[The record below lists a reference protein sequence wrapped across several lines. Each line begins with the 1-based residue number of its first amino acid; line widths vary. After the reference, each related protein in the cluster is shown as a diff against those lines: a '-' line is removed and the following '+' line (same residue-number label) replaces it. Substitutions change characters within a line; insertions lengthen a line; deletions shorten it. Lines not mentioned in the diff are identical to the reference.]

1 MEKQDANQELELL
14 EVAMAAVK
22 FLGLEGRCKEPF
34 IRRLDIVNLVQVN
47 LATQYC
53 PELNCSTYD
62 LSVHLFLNPE
72 GKIDS
77 ICVNEFQASYDDY
90 ISQFDGLFE
99 GDFEGDI
106 DEVCKNTYFKKIGNS
121 QLEVTSD
128 IRERCVH
135 TNQGVDKRTES
146 KTIEVYEFDGDW
158 KNLSSDMKKVGKVNQ
173 KTKN

>member
-1 MEKQDANQELELL
+1 MEKQDTNKELELL

-22 FLGLEGRCKEPF
+22 FLGLEEGCKEPF
-34 IRRLDIVNLVQVN
+34 IRRLDWAHLVQVN
-47 LATQYC
+47 LATQYYFSD
-53 PELNCSTYD
+53 LDYSSYV

-77 ICVNEFQASYDDY
+77 ICVNEFQVSYDDY
-90 ISQFDGLFE
+90 ISQFDGL
-99 GDFEGDI
+99 FEGDI

-146 KTIEVYEFDGDW
+146 TKIEVYEFDGDW
-158 KNLSSDMKKVGKVNQ
+158 KNLSSDMKKVGQVSK
-173 KTKN
+173 KIKK

>member
-1 MEKQDANQELELL
+1 METQDTNKELELL

-34 IRRLDIVNLVQVN
+34 IRRLDWAHLVQVN
-47 LATQYC
+47 LATQYYC
-53 PELNCSTYD
+53 SELNYPSYD

-77 ICVNEFQASYDDY
+77 ICVNEFRASYDDY
-90 ISQFDGLFE
+90 VNDLFE
-99 GDFEGDI
+99 WHFA
-106 DEVCKNTYFKKIGNS
+106 EVSKNTYFKKIGAG
-121 QLEVTSD
+121 QLEVTSN

-146 KTIEVYEFDGDW
+146 TTTEVYEFDGDW
-158 KNLSSDMKKVGKVNQ
+158 KNLSSDMKKVGQVSK
-173 KTKN
+173 KIKK

>member
-1 MEKQDANQELELL
+1 MEKQETNKGLELL

-22 FLGLEGRCKEPF
+22 FLGLEEGYKEPF
-34 IRRLDIVNLVQVN
+34 IRRLDWANLVQVN
-47 LATQYC
+47 LATQHC
-53 PELNCSTYD
+53 SELNYPSYDYD

-90 ISQFDGLFE
+90 VSQFNGFFE
-99 GDFEGDI
+99 GDFD
-106 DEVCKNTYFKKIGNS
+106 DVSKNTYFKKIGNS

-128 IRERCVH
+128 IRERCIH

-146 KTIEVYEFDGDW
+146 TKTEVYEFDGDW
-158 KNLSSDMKKVGKVNQ
+158 KNLSSDMKKVGQVSQ
-173 KTKN
+173 KTKK

>member
-1 MEKQDANQELELL
+1 MEKQETNKELELL
-14 EVAMAAVK
+14 EVAMSAVK

-34 IRRLDIVNLVQVN
+34 IRRLDWAHLVQVN
-47 LATQYC
+47 LATQHC
-53 PELNCSTYD
+53 SELNYPSYDYD

-90 ISQFDGLFE
+90 VNDLFE
-99 GDFEGDI
+99 WHF
-106 DEVCKNTYFKKIGNS
+106 DEVSKNTYFKKIGAG
-121 QLEVTSD
+121 QLEVTSN

-146 KTIEVYEFDGDW
+146 TKIEVYEFDGDW
-158 KNLSSDMKKVGKVNQ
+158 KNLSSDMKKVGQVSK
-173 KTKN
+173 KIKK

>member
-1 MEKQDANQELELL
+1 MEKQETNKGLELL

-22 FLGLEGRCKEPF
+22 FLGLEEGYKEPF
-34 IRRLDIVNLVQVN
+34 IRRLDWAHLVQVN
-47 LATQYC
+47 LATQHSS
-53 PELNCSTYD
+53 ELNYPSYDYD

-90 ISQFDGLFE
+90 VNDLFE
-99 GDFEGDI
+99 WHF
-106 DEVCKNTYFKKIGNS
+106 DEVSKNTYFKKIGAG
-121 QLEVTSD
+121 QLEVTSN

-146 KTIEVYEFDGDW
+146 KATEVYEFDGDW
-158 KNLSSDMKKVGKVNQ
+158 KNLSSDMKKVGQVSK
-173 KTKN
+173 KIKK

>member
-1 MEKQDANQELELL
+1 MEKQETNKELELL

-34 IRRLDIVNLVQVN
+34 IRRLDWAHLVQVN
-47 LATQYC
+47 LATQYYC
-53 PELNCSTYD
+53 SELNYPSYD

-77 ICVNEFQASYDDY
+77 ICVNEFRASYDDY
-90 ISQFDGLFE
+90 VNDLFE
-99 GDFEGDI
+99 WHFA
-106 DEVCKNTYFKKIGNS
+106 EVSKNTYFKKIGAG
-121 QLEVTSD
+121 QLEVTSN

-146 KTIEVYEFDGDW
+146 TKTEVYEFDGDW
-158 KNLSSDMKKVGKVNQ
+158 KNLSSDMKKVGQVSK
-173 KTKN
+173 KIKK

>member
-1 MEKQDANQELELL
+1 MEKQETNKELELL
-14 EVAMAAVK
+14 EVAMSAVK

-34 IRRLDIVNLVQVN
+34 IRRLDWAHLVQVN
-47 LATQYC
+47 LATQHC
-53 PELNCSTYD
+53 SELNYPSYDYD

-90 ISQFDGLFE
+90 VNDLFE
-99 GDFEGDI
+99 WHF
-106 DEVCKNTYFKKIGNS
+106 DEVSKNTYFKKIGAG
-121 QLEVTSD
+121 QLEVTSN

-146 KTIEVYEFDGDW
+146 TKTEVYEFDGDW
-158 KNLSSDMKKVGKVNQ
+158 KNLSSDMKKVGQVSK
-173 KTKN
+173 KIKK

>member
-1 MEKQDANQELELL
+1 MEKQETNKELELL

-34 IRRLDIVNLVQVN
+34 IRRLDWAHLVQVN
-47 LATQYC
+47 LATQHC
-53 PELNCSTYD
+53 SELNYPSYD

-90 ISQFDGLFE
+90 VNDLFE
-99 GDFEGDI
+99 WHF
-106 DEVCKNTYFKKIGNS
+106 DEVSKNTYFKKIGAG
-121 QLEVTSD
+121 QLEVTSN

-146 KTIEVYEFDGDW
+146 TTTEVYEFDGDW
-158 KNLSSDMKKVGKVNQ
+158 KNLSSDMKKVGQVSK
-173 KTKN
+173 KIKK

>member
-1 MEKQDANQELELL
+1 MEKQDTNKELELL

-22 FLGLEGRCKEPF
+22 FLGLEEGCKEPF
-34 IRRLDIVNLVQVN
+34 IRRLDWAHLVQVN
-47 LATQYC
+47 LATQYYC
-53 PELNCSTYD
+53 SELNYPSYD

-90 ISQFDGLFE
+90 VNDLFE
-99 GDFEGDI
+99 WHFA
-106 DEVCKNTYFKKIGNS
+106 EVSKNIYFKKIGAG
-121 QLEVTSD
+121 QLEVTSN

-146 KTIEVYEFDGDW
+146 TKTEVYEFDGDW
-158 KNLSSDMKKVGKVNQ
+158 KNLSSDMKKVGQVSK
-173 KTKN
+173 KIKK

>member
-1 MEKQDANQELELL
+1 METQDTNKELELL

-34 IRRLDIVNLVQVN
+34 IRRLDWAHLVQVN
-47 LATQYC
+47 LATQHC
-53 PELNCSTYD
+53 SELNYPSYD

-77 ICVNEFQASYDDY
+77 ICVNEFRASYDDY
-90 ISQFDGLFE
+90 VNDLFE
-99 GDFEGDI
+99 WHFA
-106 DEVCKNTYFKKIGNS
+106 EVSKNTYFKKIGAG
-121 QLEVTSD
+121 QLEVTSN

-146 KTIEVYEFDGDW
+146 TTTEVYEFDGDW
-158 KNLSSDMKKVGKVNQ
+158 KNLSSDMKKVGQVSK
-173 KTKN
+173 KIKK

>member
-1 MEKQDANQELELL
+1 MEKQDTNKELELL

-22 FLGLEGRCKEPF
+22 FLGLEEGCKEPF
-34 IRRLDIVNLVQVN
+34 IRRLDCANLVQVN
-47 LATQYC
+47 LATQHC
-53 PELNCSTYD
+53 SELNYPSYD

-90 ISQFDGLFE
+90 VNDLFE
-99 GDFEGDI
+99 WHF
-106 DEVCKNTYFKKIGNS
+106 DEVSKNTYFKKIGAG
-121 QLEVTSD
+121 QLEVTSN

-146 KTIEVYEFDGDW
+146 KTTEVYEFDGDW
-158 KNLSSDMKKVGKVNQ
+158 KNLSSDMKKVGQVSK
-173 KTKN
+173 KIKK

>member
-1 MEKQDANQELELL
+1 MEKQETNKELELL

-34 IRRLDIVNLVQVN
+34 IRRLDWANLVQVN
-47 LATQYC
+47 LATQHSS
-53 PELNCSTYD
+53 ELNYPSYDYD

-90 ISQFDGLFE
+90 VNDLFE
-99 GDFEGDI
+99 WHF
-106 DEVCKNTYFKKIGNS
+106 DEVSKNTYFKKIGAG
-121 QLEVTSD
+121 QLEVTSN

-146 KTIEVYEFDGDW
+146 KATEVYEFDGDW
-158 KNLSSDMKKVGKVNQ
+158 KNLSSDMKKVGQVSK
-173 KTKN
+173 KIKK

>member
-1 MEKQDANQELELL
+1 MEKQETNKNLELL

-34 IRRLDIVNLVQVN
+34 IRRLDIAHLVQVN

-62 LSVHLFLNPE
+62 LSVHLFLNTE

-77 ICVNEFQASYDDY
+77 ICVNEFQASYDGS
-90 ISQFDGLFE
+90 ISQLNGLFE
-99 GDFEGDI
+99 GYF
-106 DEVCKNTYFKKIGNS
+106 DEVSKNTYFKKIGNS

-128 IRERCVH
+128 IRERCIH

-146 KTIEVYEFDGDW
+146 KTTEVYEFDGDW
-158 KNLSSDMKKVGKVNQ
+158 KNLSSDMKKVGQVSQ
-173 KTKN
+173 KTKK

>member
-77 ICVNEFQASYDDY
+77 ICVNEFQVSYDGY
-90 ISQFDGLFE
+90 MSRVNGLLEVE
-99 GDFEGDI
+99 GYF
-106 DEVCKNTYFKKIGNS
+106 DEVSRNTYFKKIGAG

>member
-1 MEKQDANQELELL
+1 MEKQDTNKELELL
-14 EVAMAAVK
+14 EVVMAAVK

-34 IRRLDIVNLVQVN
+34 IRRLDWAHLVQVN

-53 PELNCSTYD
+53 PELNCSMYD
-62 LSVHLFLNPE
+62 LSVHLFLNTE

-90 ISQFDGLFE
+90 ISQFNGLFE
-99 GDFEGDI
+99 GDEDI
-106 DEVCKNTYFKKIGNS
+106 DEVSKNTYFKKIGNS

-128 IRERCVH
+128 IRERCIH

-146 KTIEVYEFDGDW
+146 KTTEVYEFDGDW
-158 KNLSSDMKKVGKVNQ
+158 KNLSSDMKKVGQVNQ
-173 KTKN
+173 KTKK

>member
-77 ICVNEFQASYDDY
+77 ICVNEFQASYDGS
-90 ISQFDGLFE
+90 ISQFNGLFE
-99 GDFEGDI
+99 GYF
-106 DEVCKNTYFKKIGNS
+106 DEVSKNTYFKKIGNS

-128 IRERCVH
+128 IRERCIH

-146 KTIEVYEFDGDW
+146 TKTEVYEFDGDW
-158 KNLSSDMKKVGKVNQ
+158 KNLSSDMKKVGQVSK
-173 KTKN
+173 KIKK

>member
-1 MEKQDANQELELL
+1 METQDTNKELELL

-34 IRRLDIVNLVQVN
+34 IRRLDWAHLVQVN
-47 LATQYC
+47 LATQYYC
-53 PELNCSTYD
+53 SELNYPSYD

-77 ICVNEFQASYDDY
+77 ICVNEFRASYDDY
-90 ISQFDGLFE
+90 VNDLFE
-99 GDFEGDI
+99 WHFA
-106 DEVCKNTYFKKIGNS
+106 EVSKNTYFKKIGAG
-121 QLEVTSD
+121 QLEVTSN

-146 KTIEVYEFDGDW
+146 TKTEVYEFDGDW
-158 KNLSSDMKKVGKVNQ
+158 KNLSSDMKKVGQVSK
-173 KTKN
+173 KIKK

>member
-1 MEKQDANQELELL
+1 MEKQDVNQELELL

-22 FLGLEGRCKEPF
+22 FLGLEEGCKEPF
-34 IRRLDIVNLVQVN
+34 IRRLDCAHLVQVN

-53 PELNCSTYD
+53 SELNCSTYD

-99 GDFEGDI
+99 GDI

-128 IRERCVH
+128 IREKCVH

-146 KTIEVYEFDGDW
+146 KTTEVYEFDGDW
-158 KNLSSDMKKVGKVNQ
+158 KNLSSDMKKVGQVSKRI
-173 KTKN
+173 KK

>member
-1 MEKQDANQELELL
+1 MEKQETNKGLELL

-22 FLGLEGRCKEPF
+22 FLGLEEGYKEPF
-34 IRRLDIVNLVQVN
+34 IRRLDWANLVQVN
-47 LATQYC
+47 LATQHC
-53 PELNCSTYD
+53 SELNYPSYDYD

-90 ISQFDGLFE
+90 VNDLFE
-99 GDFEGDI
+99 WHF
-106 DEVCKNTYFKKIGNS
+106 DEVSKNTYFKKIGAG
-121 QLEVTSD
+121 QLEVTSN

-146 KTIEVYEFDGDW
+146 TTTEVYEFDGDW
-158 KNLSSDMKKVGKVNQ
+158 KNLSSDMKKVGQVSK
-173 KTKN
+173 KIKK

>member
-1 MEKQDANQELELL
+1 MEKQETNKELELL

-22 FLGLEGRCKEPF
+22 FLGLEEGYKEPF
-34 IRRLDIVNLVQVN
+34 IRRLDWANLVQVN
-47 LATQYC
+47 LATQHSS
-53 PELNCSTYD
+53 ELNYPSYDYD

-90 ISQFDGLFE
+90 VNDLFE
-99 GDFEGDI
+99 WHF
-106 DEVCKNTYFKKIGNS
+106 DEVSKNTYFKKIGAG
-121 QLEVTSD
+121 QLEVTSN

>member
-1 MEKQDANQELELL
+1 MEKQDVNQELKLL

-53 PELNCSTYD
+53 SELNCSTYD

-77 ICVNEFQASYDDY
+77 ICVNEFQASYDGS
-90 ISQFDGLFE
+90 ISQFNGLFE
-99 GDFEGDI
+99 GYF
-106 DEVCKNTYFKKIGNS
+106 DEVSKNTYFKKIGNS